1 MIIGVLKEEQD
12 NRVSLIPND
21 VKNLSQKGFSIWI
34 EKEAGIKAGF
44 NDEDYIQAGAQIKDR
59 QEVIN
64 ADIIL
69 AINRFNEMYNLKQGA
84 FIIGLYNPYDLEF
97 TKNFIDRTQ
106 GTVNCISLELVPRIS
121 RAQSIDV
128 LSSMATMAGYKA
140 VILAAHYSSKIF
152 PLLMTAA
159 GTITPAKVLVIGAG
173 VAGLQAI
180 ATSKR
185 LGANVWG
192 FDPRPA
198 TKDQIKSVGG
208 NYIEFQIQD
217 FEDKSGYAKQADH
230 NIIQKEIEVL
240 FPYVVQSDI
249 VITTAS
255 VPGKKAPI
263 LITREM
269 VEKMRIGSVIVDM
282 VAASGGNCE
291 LTQKDKIVNFDNKII
306 IGYSNLPSMV
316 PHDSSKMYS
325 RNIYN
330 LISHLSRNTNRIT
343 PDFQDEIDRN
353 IFLVYSREIINEK
366 IKGMMQEWK

>member
-1 MIIGVLKEEQD
+1 MIIGVLREEQD